1 MPALMLSVTA
11 SISTLNPALAGAMP
25 TMFCRYIGRKM
36 CRPTIGPQPNALA
49 AIASRASRLPRID
62 SGMSG
67 SGAVRSRTM
76 KAMPSSSAAANSAR
90 IGVDSHG

>member
-1 MPALMLSVTA
+1 MPALMLSMAA
-11 SISTLNPALAGAMP
+11 STSTLSPAVAGDMP

-49 AIASRASRLPRID
+49 AIASRASRSPRML
-62 SGMSG
+62 SGISG

-76 KAMPSSSAAANSAR
+76 KPMPRMSAAANSAR
-90 IGVDSHG
+90 MGVEFHG

>member
-1 MPALMLSVTA
+1 M
-11 SISTLNPALAGAMP
+11 
-25 TMFCRYIGRKM
+25 
-36 CRPTIGPQPNALA
+36 
-49 AIASRASRLPRID
+49 ASRASRFDRID

-76 KAMPSSSAAANSAR
+76 KAMPSSSAAPNSAR